1 MRDIKLKKI
10 LDIVKYEVEAQLDD
24 VEDLPPLISLSHLVE
39 SLGDVS
45 KALNKNDDKLYVN
58 SMVKASALVI
68 STLRIYMDKKG
79 IDLNL
84 EDESSE

>member
-58 SMVKASALVI
+58 SMVKASALII